1 MMDFIIDVVDENGEV
16 ILESEDKNLLSLSK
30 INVKGHDRAV
40 SNVTEEYDDFYGI
53 TRYSIW
59 VYK

>member
-1 MMDFIIDVVDENGEV
+1 MDFIIDVIHENGEV

-30 INVKGHDRAV
+30 ISIKGRDYAV
-40 SNVTEEYDDFYGI
+40 SNVTEEWDDFYGI

>member
-1 MMDFIIDVVDENGEV
+1 MEFIIDVVDENGEV
-16 ILESEDKNLLSLSK
+16 VLESEDKNLLKLSE
-30 INVKGHDRAV
+30 IEVKGQKRSV
-40 SNVTEEYDDFYGI
+40 CNITEEYDSFYGI